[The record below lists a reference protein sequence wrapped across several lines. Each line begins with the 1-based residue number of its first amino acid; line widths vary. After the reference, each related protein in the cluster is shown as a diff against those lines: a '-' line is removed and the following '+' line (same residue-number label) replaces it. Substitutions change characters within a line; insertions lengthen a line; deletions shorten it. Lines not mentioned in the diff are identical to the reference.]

1 MRISDWSSDV
11 CSSDLESLMLPL
23 MQPVP
28 LADVPQ
34 GTILRIVGAAG
45 AGFPSPAQALQ
56 DDAISLIELLRL
68 DRASSFVFR
77 ISGSS
82 MIDAGIP
89 DTDDGVVARDQRRVE
104 GLIDIAIVDC
114 GYM

>member
-1 MRISDWSSDV
+1 
-11 CSSDLESLMLPL
+11 MLPL

-45 AGFPSPAQALQ
+45 AGFPSPAQDWQ
-56 DDAISLIELLRL
+56 DDAISLIELLQL
-68 DRASSFVFR
+68 DRAASFVFR

-82 MIDAGIP
+82 LIDAGIP
-89 DTDDGVVARDQRRVE
+89 DTDLVVVDRDQPPVE
-104 GLIDIAIVDC
+104 GPRVIADVT
-114 GYM
+114 GGSLSRHL

>member
-45 AGFPSPAQALQ
+45 AGFPSPAQDWQ

-68 DRASSFVFR
+68 DRAASLVFR

-82 MIDAGIP
+82 MIDAGIHDNDVVGFDR
-89 DTDDGVVARDQRRVE
+89 DTRPAQIGRAHVATPVTP
-104 GLIDIAIVDC
+104 
-114 GYM
+114 

>member
-1 MRISDWSSDV
+1 
-11 CSSDLESLMLPL
+11 MLPL

-45 AGFPSPAQALQ
+45 AGFPSPAQDWQ

-68 DRASSFVFR
+68 DRAASFFFR
-77 ISGSS
+77 ISGSI
-82 MIDAGIP
+82 MIDAGIHANDVVVVDR
-89 DTDDGVVARDQRRVE
+89 DTRPVEGHIDRISVVSGKSVSVRVE
-104 GLIDIAIVDC
+104 PGGRLII
-114 GYM
+114 